1 MDPSEQVLG
10 KNMIYRISRIFGL
23 TLFAFLIIVPVL
35 MVFFG
40 TFKTDLELMTKPLS
54 LPEKWSLANYRTLLE
69 GGQIATNFRNSV
81 IVTLASV
88 AVALFLASLAS
99 FGIARM
105 FNVGAKFLFT
115 LFALGL
121 TIPAATSIIGIYQL
135 FDSLGLRNSLIGLV
149 IINVASTLPI
159 SIFILTAFFR
169 QIPHELFESA
179 GIDGAGPWRLYRSIA
194 LPLSRPSMGA
204 VSIFLFVINW
214 NDLLYPLLLITESDL
229 KTLPLALL
237 DFRGEYAI
245 NFSMI
250 FTAVL
255 VASLPMVIMYVSMQ
269 RTFVAGLTA
278 GAVKG

>member
-1 MDPSEQVLG
+1 
-10 KNMIYRISRIFGL
+10 MIYKIGRIFGL
-23 TLFAFLIIVPVL
+23 TVFSLLIIVPVAIVVL
-35 MVFFG
+35 G
-40 TFKTDLELMTKPLS
+40 TFKTDLELMTKPLA
-54 LPEKWSLANYRTLLE
+54 LPETWTLDNYRTLL
-69 GGQIATNFRNSV
+69 GDGKILTNFRNSV

-88 AVALFLASLAS
+88 VVTLFLASLAS

-105 FNVGAKFLFT
+105 FHVGAKFLFT

-135 FDSLGLRNSLIGLV
+135 FSSFGLRDTLHGLV

-169 QIPHELFESA
+169 EIPHELYESA
-179 GIDGAGPWRLYRSIA
+179 SIDGANPFRLYRSIA

-204 VSIFLFVINW
+204 VAIFLFVINW
-214 NDLLYPLLLITESDL
+214 NDLLYPLLLITQSDL

-250 FTAVL
+250 FTAVM
-255 VASLPMVIMYVSMQ
+255 VASLPMVVMYISMQ
-269 RTFVAGLTA
+269 RSFVAGLTA

>member
-1 MDPSEQVLG
+1 
-10 KNMIYRISRIFGL
+10 MIYRIGRIFGL
-23 TLFAFLIIVPVL
+23 TLFALLIIVPVL
-35 MVFFG
+35 MVFLG

-54 LPEKWSLANYRTLLE
+54 LPEKWSLANYKTLLE
-69 GGQIATNFRNSV
+69 GGQIITNFRNSV
-81 IVTLASV
+81 IVTLTSV
-88 AVALFLASLAS
+88 GLALFLASLAS

-105 FNVGAKFLFT
+105 FNVGAKLLFT

-135 FDSLGLRNSLIGLV
+135 FDALGLRNSLFGLV
-149 IINVASTLPI
+149 VINVASTLPI

-179 GIDGAGPWRLYRSIA
+179 AIDGAGPWRLYRLIA

-214 NDLLYPLLLITESDL
+214 NDLLYPLLLISESDL

-250 FTAVL
+250 FTAVM

>member
-1 MDPSEQVLG
+1 
-10 KNMIYRISRIFGL
+10 
-23 TLFAFLIIVPVL
+23 
-35 MVFFG
+35 
-40 TFKTDLELMTKPLS
+40 MTKPLA
-54 LPEKWSLANYRTLLE
+54 LPQEWTLKNYRTLLD
-69 GGQIATNFRNSV
+69 GGQIVTNFRNST
-81 IVTLASV
+81 IVTLFSV
-88 AVALFLASLAS
+88 VIALFLASLAS

-105 FNVGAKFLFT
+105 FNVSAKFLFT

-121 TIPAATSIIGIYQL
+121 AIPAATSIIGIYQL
-135 FDSLGLRNSLIGLV
+135 FDALNLRNTLHGLV

-169 QIPHELFESA
+169 QVPAELYESA
-179 GIDGAGPWRLYRSIA
+179 SIDGAGPWRLYRSIA

-204 VSIFLFVINW
+204 VAIFLFVINW
-214 NDLLYPLLLITESDL
+214 NDLLYPLLLITQADL

-250 FTAVL
+250 FTAVMI
-255 VASLPMVIMYVSMQ
+255 ASLPMVVMYLAMQ
-269 RTFVAGLTA
+269 RTFVSGLTA

>member
-23 TLFAFLIIVPVL
+23 TLFALLIIVPVL

>member
-1 MDPSEQVLG
+1 
-10 KNMIYRISRIFGL
+10 MIYKYGRIFGL
-23 TLFAFLIIVPVL
+23 TLFTALITVPVL
-35 MVFFG
+35 VVVFG

-54 LPEKWSLANYRTLLE
+54 LPENWTLNNYRTLLE
-69 GGQIATNFRNSV
+69 GGQMANNFRNSV

-88 AVALFLASLAS
+88 VVALFLASLAS

-105 FNVGAKFLFT
+105 INKSAKILMT
-115 LFALGL
+115 LFLLGL

-135 FDSLGLRNSLIGLV
+135 FDSLGLRNTLHGLV

-159 SIFILTAFFR
+159 SVFILTAFFQ
-169 QIPHELFESA
+169 QIPHELYESA
-179 GIDGAGPWRLYRSIA
+179 SIDGASPWRLYRSIA

-204 VSIFLFVINW
+204 VAIFLFVINW
-214 NDLLYPLLLITESDL
+214 NDLLYPLLLITQSDL

-250 FTAVL
+250 FTAVMI
-255 VASLPMVIMYVSMQ
+255 ASLPMVVMYLAMQ
-269 RTFVAGLTA
+269 RSFVAGLTA

>member
-1 MDPSEQVLG
+1 
-10 KNMIYRISRIFGL
+10 MIYRIGRIIGL
-23 TLFAFLIIVPVL
+23 TLFALLITVPVL
-35 MVFFG
+35 MVFLG

-54 LPEKWSLANYRTLLE
+54 LPEKWSLANYKTLLE
-69 GGQIATNFRNSV
+69 GGQIITNFRNSV

-88 AVALFLASLAS
+88 GLALFLSSLAS

-135 FDSLGLRNSLIGLV
+135 FDALGLRNSLFGLV

-194 LPLSRPSMGA
+194 LPLSTPSMGA

-214 NDLLYPLLLITESDL
+214 NDLLYPLLLISESDL

-250 FTAVL
+250 FTAVM